1 MKNIL
6 RKFDKSLIL
15 FLQLILYLLLMCIFI
30 MIMRIENP
38 AIAVLSRTMGITL
51 TTYIISGLLFLRVYG
66 RYDIGRKKS
75 KPIIYSISLAVVLT
89 DLVTY
94 IQVMIMNT
102 ISPNWRDIQFRSIHL
117 LIAVIIVQIIVIILF
132 VYGGNALYFRVHDPE
147 KCCIVVEDKKSA
159 IRVLKAIKK
168 YKKQYKVESIINYNS
183 VKLYKKI
190 DESKTVFLSS
200 VPLDKRGEIIK
211 YCYEK
216 RKNIYISPEISDIV
230 EASSEYY
237 LLDDTTLLVYSAS
250 GLSMEQRIIKRLMD
264 IVLAL
269 ITGVIA
275 LPIGLICAVSIK
287 LYDKGPVF
295 FKQKRATING
305 KVFWV
310 YKFRTM
316 RENVENRSAQK
327 NDDRITLPGKWLR
340 KTRLDELPQILN
352 ILNGD
357 MSFVGPRPE
366 MIENVESYMEEL
378 PEFKYRLK
386 VKAGLTGYAQIAG
399 KYNTTPREKLLMDLS
414 YIEGFSI
421 WKDMQLLLQTV
432 IVLLK
437 KDSTEGFDDD
447 LECEKIIIEE

>member
-1 MKNIL
+1 MKNVMK
-6 RKFDKSLIL
+6 KFDKSLIL
-15 FLQLILYLLLMCIFI
+15 FLQLMLYLLLMCIFI

-51 TTYIISGLLFLRVYG
+51 TTYIIAGLLFLRVYG

-94 IQVMIMNT
+94 IQIMIMNT
-102 ISPNWRDIQFRSIHL
+102 ISPNWRSIRFRSIHL
-117 LIAVIIVQIIVIILF
+117 LIITIVVQIVVITLF
-132 VYGGNALYFRVHDPE
+132 VYGGNAVYFYIHDPE
-147 KCCIVVEDKKSA
+147 KCCIIVQDKKSA
-159 IRVLKAIKK
+159 VQVLKAIKK
-168 YKKQYKVESIINYNS
+168 YKKQYKVESIINYKSDN
-183 VKLYKKI
+183 LYRRI
-190 DESKTVFLSS
+190 DESNTVFLSAI
-200 VPLDKRGEIIK
+200 PLDKRGEIIK

-216 RKNIYISPEISDIV
+216 RRNIYISPEISDIV
-230 EASSEYY
+230 EVSSEYY
-237 LLDDTTLLVYSAS
+237 LLDDTTLLVYSAN
-250 GLSMEQRIIKRLMD
+250 GLSMEQRMIKRLMD
-264 IVLAL
+264 IMLAVV
-269 ITGVIA
+269 TGIIA
-275 LPIGLICAVSIK
+275 LPIGFICALSIK

-305 KVFWV
+305 KVFFV

-352 ILNGD
+352 ILKGD

-366 MIENVESYMEEL
+366 MLENVESYMEEL

-399 KYNTTPREKLLMDLS
+399 RYNTTPREKLLMDLS

-437 KDSTEGFDDD
+437 KDSTEGFEDD
-447 LECEKIIIEE
+447 LKDEDIFIEE